1 MKKTIRISFEGR
13 SYDVEVEVLNSASA
27 PAVSA
32 PAPVAAAP
40 VVAAPAPAP
49 VVAAPAPAPVAA
61 APVPVVAGGTEVHS
75 PMMGL
80 VFKIKVKVGDTV
92 AANQEVVVLEAMKME
107 TPVYAPVAGTIT
119 AIHIKEQDS
128 VSEGQVL
135 LNIG

>member
-49 VVAAPAPAPVAA
+49 VAA
-61 APVPVVAGGTEVHS
+61 APVSAHGTEVHS

-107 TPVYAPVAGTIT
+107 TPIYAPAAGTVT

>member
-49 VVAAPAPAPVAA
+49 VAA
-61 APVPVVAGGTEVHS
+61 APVAAGGTEVHS

>member
-40 VVAAPAPAP
+40 VAAAP

-107 TPVYAPVAGTIT
+107 TPIYAPVAGTVT

>member
-1 MKKTIRISFEGR
+1 MKKTIRISFEGK
-13 SYDVEVEVLNSASA
+13 SYDVEVEVLDSASA
-27 PAVSA
+27 PVVSA
-32 PAPVAAAP
+32 PAYVAPAHVAAAP
-40 VVAAPAPAP
+40 VVAAPAPAH
-49 VVAAPAPAPVAA
+49 VAA
-61 APVPVVAGGTEVHS
+61 APAPVVAGGTEVHS

-107 TPVYAPVAGTIT
+107 TPIYAPAAGTVT

>member
-32 PAPVAAAP
+32 PAYVAPAHVAA
-40 VVAAPAPAP
+40 VP

-61 APVPVVAGGTEVHS
+61 APVSAGGTEVHS

-107 TPVYAPVAGTIT
+107 TPIYAPAAGTVT

>member
-40 VVAAPAPAP
+40 VSAH
-49 VVAAPAPAPVAA
+49 
-61 APVPVVAGGTEVHS
+61 GTEVHS

-107 TPVYAPVAGTIT
+107 TPIYAPAAGTVT

>member
-40 VVAAPAPAP
+40 VVAAPAP
-49 VVAAPAPAPVAA
+49 
-61 APVPVVAGGTEVHS
+61 
-75 PMMGL
+75 MMGL

-107 TPVYAPVAGTIT
+107 TPIYAPAAGTVT

>member
-1 MKKTIRISFEGR
+1 MKKTIRISFEGK
-13 SYDVEVEVLNSASA
+13 SYDVEVEVLDSASA
-27 PAVSA
+27 PVVSA
-32 PAPVAAAP
+32 PAHVAAP
-40 VVAAPAPAP
+40 VVAAPAPAH
-49 VVAAPAPAPVAA
+49 VAA
-61 APVPVVAGGTEVHS
+61 APAPVVAGGTEVHS

-92 AANQEVVVLEAMKME
+92 AANQEVVGLEGMEME
-107 TPVYAPVAGTIT
+107 TPIYAPAAGTVT

>member
-1 MKKTIRISFEGR
+1 MKKTIRISFEGK
-13 SYDVEVEVLNSASA
+13 SYDVEVEVLDSASA
-27 PAVSA
+27 PVVSA
-32 PAPVAAAP
+32 PAYVAPAHVAA
-40 VVAAPAPAP
+40 AP

-61 APVPVVAGGTEVHS
+61 APVSAGGTEVHS

-107 TPVYAPVAGTIT
+107 TPIYAPAAGTVT

>member
-1 MKKTIRISFEGR
+1 MKKTIRISFEGK
-13 SYDVEVEVLNSASA
+13 SYDVEVEVLDSASA
-27 PAVSA
+27 PVVSA
-32 PAPVAAAP
+32 PAHVAAP
-40 VVAAPAPAP
+40 VVAAPAPAH
-49 VVAAPAPAPVAA
+49 VAA
-61 APVPVVAGGTEVHS
+61 APAPVVAGGTEVHS

-107 TPVYAPVAGTIT
+107 TPIYAPAAGTVT

>member
-40 VVAAPAPAP
+40 VAAAP

-61 APVPVVAGGTEVHS
+61 APVSAGGTEVHS

>member
-32 PAPVAAAP
+32 PVAAAPVAAAP
-40 VVAAPAPAP
+40 VVAAPAPAH
-49 VVAAPAPAPVAA
+49 VAA
-61 APVPVVAGGTEVHS
+61 APAPVVAGGTEVHS

-107 TPVYAPVAGTIT
+107 TPIYAPVAGTVT